1 MSRQRQSRK
10 RATWGIVAILLG
22 GLLAVLPLISFGVGR
37 EAASLDGSLEAL
49 GFVKL
54 DGEPIAPNFTLSDL
68 SGKHI
73 RLADLRGK
81 VVLLT
86 FWATW

>member
-1 MSRQRQSRK
+1 MSRQRQSQK
-10 RATWGIVAILLG
+10 RATWGIGAILLG
-22 GLLAVLPLISFGVGR
+22 GLLAAFPLIAFAAGR
-37 EAASLDGSLEAL
+37 EPASLVSSLKSL

-54 DGEPIAPNFTLSDL
+54 EGKPIAPDFTLSDL
-68 SGKHI
+68 AGKHV

-81 VVLLT
+81 VVFLT

>member
-1 MSRQRQSRK
+1 MSRRRQSQNRT
-10 RATWGIVAILLG
+10 TWGIAAILLG
-22 GLLAVLPLISFGVGR
+22 GLLAALPLISYGAGR
-37 EAASLDGSLEAL
+37 KAASLDGSLEAL

-54 DGEPIAPNFTLSDL
+54 DEEPIAPDFTLSDL
-68 SGKHI
+68 SGKQV